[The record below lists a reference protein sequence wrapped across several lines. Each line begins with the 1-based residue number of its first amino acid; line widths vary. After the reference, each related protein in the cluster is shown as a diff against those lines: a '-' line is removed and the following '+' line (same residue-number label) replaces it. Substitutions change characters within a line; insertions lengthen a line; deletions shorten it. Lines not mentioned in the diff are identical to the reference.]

1 MSSIAESTAV
11 EYLLTYLLT
20 FGRQLKILCLN
31 DGEKTR
37 VSITVVLRS
46 LYLPITLLVMYKLFA
61 TAISSIAIAIVTWS
75 QNLAEVG
82 AQEYVFT
89 APPEVNRQLEEIPA
103 SEDEYPLYECD
114 SESTDSD
121 EALESHDCN
130 CTDCEDK
137 AQEAVDNDEVTS
149 QSDEAEDK

>member
-11 EYLLTYLLT
+11 EYLLT

-75 QNLAEVG
+75 HNLAEVG

-89 APPEVNRQLEEIPA
+89 APPEVDRQLEEVPA
-103 SEDEYPLYECD
+103 SESEYPLYECN
-114 SESTDSD
+114 SESTDND

-130 CTDCEDK
+130 CTDCEDT
-137 AQEAVDNDEVTS
+137 AQENADEDEVTS
-149 QSDEAEDK
+149 QSSEVENKQ